1 MNTAKLNVIVGIVV
15 VALVVASN
23 SLYIVNER
31 ERAVLLKFGEVVR
44 TDVQPGLHF
53 KLPIVNSVK
62 KFEARLMTL
71 DSRPQRYLTA
81 EKKGLI
87 VDSYVKWRVSN
98 TDTYYTATGGDE
110 LEANRLLSSRSDNSL
125 RNKFGERTVY
135 EVVSG
140 QRDELMAEV
149 TNELDSIAREELGI
163 EIVDVRVKAV
173 DLPPEVS
180 SAVYSRMASERE
192 REARELRSRGRE
204 LAEGIEADAD
214 RQKTIIEAEAYRL
227 AQATRGEGDAEAAE
241 IYAEAFN
248 LDPEF
253 YAFYRSMNAYTAS
266 FANKDDLLV
275 LEPDSEFFKFLNNSG
290 LAN

>member
-1 MNTAKLNVIVGIVV
+1 
-15 VALVVASN
+15 
-23 SLYIVNER
+23 
-31 ERAVLLKFGEVVR
+31 
-44 TDVQPGLHF
+44 
-53 KLPIVNSVK
+53 LPIVNDVK
-62 KFEARLMTL
+62 RFEARLMTL

-87 VDSYVKWRVSN
+87 VDSYVKWRVAN
-98 TDTYYTATGGDE
+98 VDRYYTATGGDE
-110 LEANRLLSSRSDNSL
+110 LEANRLLTSRVDNGL

-140 QRDELMAEV
+140 ERDQLMAEI
-149 TNELDSIAREELGI
+149 TRELDNIAKDELGI

-173 DLPPEVS
+173 DLPGEVS
-180 SAVYSRMASERE
+180 NAVYSRMASERE

-214 RQKTIIEAEAYRL
+214 RQKTIIEADAYRQ
-227 AQATRGEGDAEAAE
+227 AQAIRGEGDAEAAR
-241 IYAEAFN
+241 IYAGAFN

-253 YAFYRSMNAYTAS
+253 YAFYRSMNAYRSS

-275 LEPDSEFFKFLNNSG
+275 IEPDSDFFRFLKDSTPN
-290 LAN
+290 

>member
-1 MNTAKLNVIVGIVV
+1 MNASRLNIIAVIAVLVLVV
-15 VALVVASN
+15 VSN

-31 ERAVLLKFGEVVR
+31 ERAVLLKFGEVVA

-53 KLPIVNSVK
+53 KLPIVNDVK
-62 KFEARLMTL
+62 RFEARLMTL

-87 VDSYVKWRVSN
+87 VDSYVKWRVADVDS
-98 TDTYYTATGGDE
+98 YYTATGGDE
-110 LEANRLLSSRSDNSL
+110 LEANRLLTSRVDNGL

-140 QRDELMAEV
+140 ERDELMAEIALQ
-149 TNELDSIAREELGI
+149 LDDIARRELGI
-163 EIVDVRVKAV
+163 EILDVRVKAV

-180 SAVYSRMASERE
+180 NSVYSRMASERE

-214 RQKTIIEAEAYRL
+214 RQKTIIEAEAYRE
-227 AQATRGEGDAEAAE
+227 AQAVRGEGDASAAQ

-253 YAFYRSMNAYTAS
+253 YSFYRSMEAYRTS

-275 LEPDSEFFKFLNNSG
+275 IEPDSDFFRFLKDATPN
-290 LAN
+290 

>member
-1 MNTAKLNVIVGIVV
+1 M
-15 VALVVASN
+15 
-23 SLYIVNER
+23 
-31 ERAVLLKFGEVVR
+31 LLKFGEVVA

-53 KLPIVNSVK
+53 KLPIVNDVK
-62 KFEARLMTL
+62 RFEARLMTL

-87 VDSYVKWRVSN
+87 VDSYVKWRVADVDS
-98 TDTYYTATGGDE
+98 YYTATGGDE
-110 LEANRLLSSRSDNSL
+110 LEANRLLTSRVDNGL

-140 QRDELMAEV
+140 ERDELMAEIALQ
-149 TNELDSIAREELGI
+149 LDDIARRELGI
-163 EIVDVRVKAV
+163 EILDVRVKAV

-180 SAVYSRMASERE
+180 NSVYSRMASERE

-214 RQKTIIEAEAYRL
+214 RQKTIIEAEAYRE
-227 AQATRGEGDAEAAE
+227 AQAVRGEGDASAAQ

-253 YAFYRSMNAYTAS
+253 YYFYRSMEAYRTS

-275 LEPDSEFFKFLNNSG
+275 IEPDSDFFRFLKDSTPN
-290 LAN
+290 